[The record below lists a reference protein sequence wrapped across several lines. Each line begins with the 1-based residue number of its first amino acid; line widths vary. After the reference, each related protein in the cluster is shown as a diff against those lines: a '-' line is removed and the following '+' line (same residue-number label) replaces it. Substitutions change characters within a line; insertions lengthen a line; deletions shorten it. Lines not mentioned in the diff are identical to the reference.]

1 VAWVQGCAC
10 PESRTLAPNI
20 LFFVRSDAA
29 FAPPSWLRSAAY
41 AGSWGTGNPSRR
53 IGLQPSPAW
62 YNDGMAEAFP
72 EPSSSPGTTA
82 RGRRP
87 LAVWL
92 AGRLSL
98 DAALSMAERLAWEVS
113 EPGGRPPTLL
123 VHELEPVITI
133 GRLGSR
139 ADVQLTDDELRERR
153 LTLRFIGRGGGAVP
167 HGPGQVCVSLFAT
180 LEDLGLSR
188 HDVGGYLARLEAGLE
203 AALRQVRCGAIRH
216 PGVPGVFGRTGLLA
230 AVGVTVRRG
239 VVRHGAFVNASPGFE
254 PLDAVQAVPRSP
266 FAAGLPTRTMGSVQA
281 DLQRKVRPQDV
292 RTALVQQVADA
303 FGFARTSIQSGF
315 PVPAVA
321 ARTMEAVSRVG

>member
-1 VAWVQGCAC
+1 MTAV
-10 PESRTLAPNI
+10 
-20 LFFVRSDAA
+20 
-29 FAPPSWLRSAAY
+29 
-41 AGSWGTGNPSRR
+41 
-53 IGLQPSPAW
+53 
-62 YNDGMAEAFP
+62 FP
-72 EPSSSPGTTA
+72 EPSSAHGTAA
-82 RGRRP
+82 RVRRP
-87 LAVWL
+87 LAAWL

-98 DAALSMAERLAWEVS
+98 DAALAMAERLAWEVS

-153 LTLRFIGRGGGAVP
+153 LTLRFISRGGGAVP

-188 HDVGGYLARLEAGLE
+188 HDVGGYLERLEAALE
-203 AALRQVRCGAIRH
+203 AALRQVRCGPIRH
-216 PGVPGVFGRTGLLA
+216 PGVSGVFGRTGLLA
-230 AVGVTVRRG
+230 AVGATIRRG
-239 VVRHGAFVNASPGFE
+239 VVRHGAFVNVSPGFE
-254 PLDAVQAVPRSP
+254 PLDTVQAVPRSP
-266 FAAGLPTRTMGSVQA
+266 FAGGLPTRTMGSVQA

-303 FGFARTSIQSGF
+303 FGFTRTSIQSGF
-315 PVPAVA
+315 PVPVPAVA

>member
-1 VAWVQGCAC
+1 M
-10 PESRTLAPNI
+10 
-20 LFFVRSDAA
+20 AA
-29 FAPPSWLRSAAY
+29 AL
-41 AGSWGTGNPSRR
+41 
-53 IGLQPSPAW
+53 
-62 YNDGMAEAFP
+62 P
-72 EPSSSPGTTA
+72 EPSSAPGTAA
-82 RGRRP
+82 RDRRP

-98 DAALSMAERLAWEVS
+98 DAALAMAERLSWEVS

-139 ADVQLTDDELRERR
+139 DDVQFTDDELRERR
-153 LTLRFIGRGGGAVP
+153 LTLRFVGRGGGAVP

-188 HDVGGYLARLEAGLE
+188 HDVGGYLARLEAALE
-203 AALRQVRCGAIRH
+203 AALRQVRCGPMRY

-239 VVRHGAFVNASPGFE
+239 VVRHGAFVNVSPGFE

-292 RTALVQQVADA
+292 RTAVVQHVGDA
-303 FGFARTSIQSGF
+303 FGFARMSIQSGF
-315 PVPAVA
+315 PVPVPVVA